1 MRLPSASAS
10 AAVAAGVAMAPGRLD
25 LSALD
30 PCHKHPRAMASAA
43 AVGAASSSSSTA
55 AASSGLLA
63 AAAATTTARVT
74 HGALVVDA
82 EGREPNDGGDP
93 HSLACGIG
101 QARLEPGLRGATA
114 VAGEAAAA
122 AADEQRYSEG
132 LEDFC
137 FPCIDSAPPW
147 NPEDPAV
154 QFGGSLGDLDPLFQ
168 HSVWDDEEM
177 SLEHQMDLFGE
188 LP

>member
-1 MRLPSASAS
+1 
-10 AAVAAGVAMAPGRLD
+10 MA
-25 LSALD
+25 
-30 PCHKHPRAMASAA
+30 ASAA
-43 AVGAASSSSSTA
+43 AAAAAGASSSSTA
-55 AASSGLLA
+55 AAVPGARATCSSSSSGLQA